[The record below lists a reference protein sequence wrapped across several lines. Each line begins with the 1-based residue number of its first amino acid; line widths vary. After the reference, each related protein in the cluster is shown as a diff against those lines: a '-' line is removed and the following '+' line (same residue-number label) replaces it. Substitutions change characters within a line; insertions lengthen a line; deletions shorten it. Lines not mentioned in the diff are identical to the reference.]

1 MEGRELHTI
10 PAHKNNW
17 IWHILYWSVATLL
30 MFFIFSNRN
39 YDLQI
44 RVVLV
49 GLLIVASYI
58 TTLAVNRYMIPKLLF
73 QGKMFRFIYFL
84 FALFILTLWIISLA
98 VFNIVLY
105 SAYSLPDAIIP
116 TREDVIIL
124 ISGHYIIVIMAAVI
138 HFIRESYQRHIEKNQ
153 LAEQKKETEIKFK
166 ETRLK
171 LLQGQLH
178 PHFLFNMLNNLYGLV
193 KYDSAVSQKVILK
206 LSELLDY
213 MLYECNKEKV
223 ELSKEIS
230 FINNYIEL
238 ERIRHD
244 DDFNVETALPG
255 ETDNIKIAPLILFPF
270 VENAFKHGFRDSS
283 ENYIRMNLNA
293 SPSHLIFT
301 IENSISQI
309 KRDKFLNQEKNG
321 IGLKNIKERLNLIYK
336 DNHKL
341 NINTDDNKYKI
352 HLELNLT

>member
-1 MEGRELHTI
+1 MEGKKIHTI
-10 PAHKNNW
+10 YTYKNKW
-17 IWHILYWSVATLL
+17 IGHILYWLMATLL

-44 RVVLV
+44 RIVLA
-49 GLLIVASYI
+49 GLLVVASYL
-58 TTLAVNRYMIPKLLF
+58 TTMAVNQYMIPKLLF
-73 QGKMFRFIYFL
+73 QGKTFRFIYFL

-98 VFNIVLY
+98 VFSIVLY
-105 SAYSLPDAIIP
+105 SAYQLPDAIIP
-116 TREDVIIL
+116 SRSDVIIL
-124 ISGHYIIVIMAAVI
+124 ITGHYLIVIMAAVI
-138 HFIRESYQRHIEKNQ
+138 HFIRESYQRYIEKIQ

-193 KYDSAVSQKVILK
+193 KYDTAISQKVILK

-213 MLYECNKEKV
+213 MLYECDKEKIK
-223 ELSKEIS
+223 LSKEIH

-244 DDFNVETALPG
+244 EDFNVETDFPK
-255 ETDNIKIAPLILFPF
+255 ETNNIKIAPLILFPF
-270 VENAFKHGFRDSS
+270 VENAFKHGFKDLS
-283 ENYIRMNLNA
+283 ENYIRIKLNTTN
-293 SPSHLIFT
+293 SHLIFH
-301 IENSISQI
+301 IENSISEA
-309 KRDKFLNQEKNG
+309 KKDKFLNQENNG

-336 DNHKL
+336 NKHKL
-341 NINTDDNKYKI
+341 NVDTDENTYKI
-352 HLELNLT
+352 YLDLNLS